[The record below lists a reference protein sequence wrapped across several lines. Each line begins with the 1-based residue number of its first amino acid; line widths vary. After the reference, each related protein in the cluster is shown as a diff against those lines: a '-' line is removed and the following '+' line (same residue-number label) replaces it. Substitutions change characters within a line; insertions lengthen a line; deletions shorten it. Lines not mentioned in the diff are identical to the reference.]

1 MSRMGREWETDDLF
15 TGAEPAL
22 EVDDQVLAALVAER
36 QRLAAELHDSVGGI
50 LVGIFMEL
58 SSLGRQ
64 PLEPALRTRLQDTAR
79 AAQQALSE
87 IRTLSFALQT
97 PWPEKDTLL
106 ETAIEEF
113 AKGFGRRASLK
124 VAVTVGGTGPRPDQ
138 TGALALYRVLQEAL
152 LNIHRHAS
160 ATSAHVSLSF
170 EEDGCE
176 LTVRDDGR
184 GMTLVE
190 GVPRMGVGIEGM
202 RRRVRQLGGRLR
214 LSSGPT
220 GTTIVARLPQ
230 CPADRGPAARPGDP
244 TTGDVVAPLAVAQRY
259 VRVAEVNVAR
269 RRAIVARRIRQGLPV
284 DRELELLELAI
295 SLHTQTQA
303 YLDVIKAQ
311 WRLGLRD
318 AEGRLLPAPR
328 LAVRSPDLH

>member
-1 MSRMGREWETDDLF
+1 MDREWETDDQF
-15 TGAEPAL
+15 TGSEPEL
-22 EVDDQVLAALVAER
+22 EVGDQVLAAQVAER

-64 PLEPALRTRLQDTAR
+64 PLEPAISARLQDAAR

-106 ETAIEEF
+106 EAAIEDF
-113 AKGFGRRASLK
+113 AKGFGRRATLK
-124 VAVTVGGTGPRPDQ
+124 VAVNVDGSGPRPDQ
-138 TGALALYRVLQEAL
+138 VRALALYRVLQEAL

-176 LTVRDDGR
+176 LTVRDDGQ
-184 GMTLVE
+184 GVTLVE
-190 GVPRMGVGIEGM
+190 GAPRMGVGIDGM
-202 RRRVRQLGGRLR
+202 RRRVRQLGGRFHLA
-214 LSSGPT
+214 SGPT
-220 GTTIVARLPQ
+220 GTTISARLPLRSA
-230 CPADRGPAARPGDP
+230 PARAAAGPGDP
-244 TTGDVVAPLAVAQRY
+244 PAKGVAAPLAVAQRY

-303 YLDVIKAQ
+303 YLDIIQVQ
-311 WRLGLRD
+311 WRLGMRD
-318 AEGRLLPAPR
+318 TEGRLLPAPTAGR
-328 LAVRSPDLH
+328 PPDFH